1 VLLWKEKM
9 ANGFINFNLEVTQP
23 YPDIPLAVTSHMAT
37 ANFKVQGRAVLHMFG
52 RWRARNIW

>member
-1 VLLWKEKM
+1 M